1 MRIAIDLLH
10 PAHVHVFRPF
20 IEEMTKR
27 GHELQLFSRVKD
39 VTVELLDA
47 AGLEHTV
54 LSTQRAGVTALGSEM
69 MVRCARLYRALR
81 RNPPD
86 VMLGIMGPAIAV
98 VGKAFPDRKTIGL
111 YDTESASK
119 INRIVSKLVDAYCTP
134 RAFTADGGPNHLTYP
149 GYHELA
155 YLHPNRFT
163 PKPELLRDYGLD
175 QEELFLLR
183 FVAWESIHDVGESGL
198 SLKLKRQLIS
208 TLSKRGRVVISSEN
222 ELPAEFEPYRLRIA
236 PEHIHHVLA
245 NTSLLIGESS
255 TMASEAAVLGA
266 HAFFVSKTGRGVN
279 DEQESRYGINH
290 CFNHQQDA
298 AVLDR
303 LNQLLE
309 LPNLRADALERRA
322 RLLEESVDLTT
333 WLIELVEGSA

>member
-20 IEEMTKR
+20 IEEMTQR

-39 VTVELLDA
+39 VTVDLLDA
-47 AGLEHTV
+47 AGLEHSI
-54 LSTQRAGVTALGSEM
+54 LSTQKAGLTALGSEM
-69 MVRCARLYRALR
+69 MLRCARLYRALR
-81 RNPPD
+81 KNPPD

-98 VGKAFPDRKTIGL
+98 VGKAFPDCKTIVL
-111 YDTESASK
+111 YDNESASK
-119 INRIVSKLVDAYCTP
+119 INRVVSRLVDSYCTP
-134 RAFTADGGPNHLTYP
+134 RAFTTDGGPNHLTYP

-163 PKPELLRDYGLD
+163 PEPELLKDYELD

-198 SLKLKRQLIS
+198 SLELKRKIIS
-208 TLSKRGRVVISSEN
+208 MLSDRGRVVISSEN
-222 ELPAEFEPYRLRIA
+222 KLPDEFEPYRLRIA

-279 DEQESRYGINH
+279 DDQEARYGINH

-298 AVLDR
+298 AVLER
-303 LNQLLE
+303 LRQLLS
-309 LPNLRADALERRA
+309 LPDLRADASQRRA
-322 RLLEESVDLTT
+322 QLIEESVDLTA
-333 WLIELVEGSA
+333 WLISHVEAMV